1 MSDYKVFIA
10 VRMKSTRLKRKAV
23 LNLGG
28 RPVIGVLIDRLS
40 TKIPKKSIVLCTSE
54 LESDD
59 ELELLSKSY
68 RINCFRG
75 DPEDVMNRFINAEK
89 IFPARNI
96 VRVTGDNPLTDPSLI
111 LKMLEYHEREENEY
125 TWTNSFPIGT
135 RPEVIRTETLNSVH
149 QNLIAPENS
158 EYMSY
163 MLNRP
168 DKLKVGCYEVEHKE
182 RTFPNVSLTL
192 DTPEDY
198 EKLND
203 LIKSTNN
210 NTPNMTEI
218 LQWCGSNSNHNN
230 CINNPTPVSIDY
242 KMYGF
247 KDDF

>member
-1 MSDYKVFIA
+1 LITDYRVFIA
-10 VRMKSTRLKRKAV
+10 VRMKSTRLKRKAL

-40 TKIPKKSIVLCTSE
+40 EKIQRENIIICTSD
-54 LESDD
+54 LESDN
-59 ELELLSKSY
+59 ELEKLSKSY
-68 RINCFRG
+68 GINCFRG
-75 DPEDVMNRFINAEK
+75 DPDDVMKRFINAEK

-96 VRVTGDNPLTDPSLI
+96 VRVTGDNPLTDPNLL
-111 LKMLEYHEREENEY
+111 LKMLYYHDCNENDY

-135 RPEVIRTETLNSVH
+135 RPEVIRTKTINTVH

-168 DKLKVGCYEVEHKE
+168 DKLKVGCYEAEDKE
-182 RTFPNVSLTL
+182 LTFPSASVTL

-198 EKLND
+198 ENLKHLF
-203 LIKSTNN
+203 KSTNN
-210 NTPNMTEI
+210 DIPNMNEI
-218 LQWCGSNSNHNN
+218 LQWCDTNSIQKN
-230 CINNPTPVSIDY
+230 CVQIASVSVDN
-242 KMYGF
+242 KLYGF